1 VANQGGTA
9 LAAPAARW
17 YRVAGKGARVPTI
30 LVVEDEPEIV
40 ELLRSY
46 LERDGH
52 RVLTAADGEAA
63 IREVEAVTPDLVV
76 LDLML
81 PRLDGWEVS
90 RRIRALMPVPI
101 IMLTARDREEDKIR
115 GLELGA
121 DDYVTK
127 PFSPREVVARVRAVL
142 RRNRHEGRDAL
153 IVGDLI
159 VDFRGQEARRDDSP
173 CRLTHTEWR
182 LLEVLASHPGQV
194 FTRLQLIDQIYGY
207 SFEGFERTV
216 DAHIKNLRQKIE
228 PNPRE
233 PRYVFTVYGAG
244 YKFAP
249 TTNG

>member
-1 VANQGGTA
+1 MANQGGTA

-63 IREVEAVTPDLVV
+63 IREVEAATPDLVV

-142 RRNRHEGRDAL
+142 RRNHHEGRDAL
-153 IVGDLI
+153 VRGDLI

>member
-1 VANQGGTA
+1 M
-9 LAAPAARW
+9 
-17 YRVAGKGARVPTI
+17 PTI
-30 LVVEDEPEIV
+30 LIVEDEPEITA
-40 ELLRSY
+40 LLRSY

-52 RVLTAADGEAA
+52 RVVAAADGEAA
-63 IREVEAVTPDLVV
+63 VRAVEASTPDLVV

-90 RRIRALMPVPI
+90 RRIRTLIPVPI

-142 RRNRHEGRDAL
+142 RRNRHEGRDVL
-153 IVGDLI
+153 VLGDLHI
-159 VDFRGQEARRDDSP
+159 DFRGREVRRQEESL
-173 CRLTHTEWR
+173 RLTPTEWR
-182 LLEVLASHPGQV
+182 LLEALASHPGQV

-228 PNPRE
+228 PNPKD
-233 PRYVFTVYGAG
+233 PSYVLTVYGAG
-244 YKFAP
+244 YKCALP
-249 TTNG
+249 AND

>member
-1 VANQGGTA
+1 M
-9 LAAPAARW
+9 
-17 YRVAGKGARVPTI
+17 PTV
-30 LVVEDEPEIV
+30 LVVEDEPEIAV
-40 ELLRSY
+40 LLRSY

-52 RVLTAADGEAA
+52 RVVIAGDGEAA
-63 IREVEAVTPDLVV
+63 LREVEALAPDLVI

-90 RRIRALMPVPI
+90 RRIRALVPIPI

-142 RRNRHEGRDAL
+142 RRNRHEGRDTL
-153 IVGDLI
+153 QLGDVTI
-159 VDFRGQEARRDDSP
+159 DFRGQEARRSGEP
-173 CRLTHTEWR
+173 CRLTPTEWR

-194 FTRLQLIDQIYGY
+194 FTRLQLIDRIYGY
-207 SFEGFERTV
+207 AFEGFERTV
-216 DAHIKNLRQKIE
+216 DAHVKNLRQKIE

-233 PRYVFTVYGAG
+233 PQYILTVYGAG
-244 YKFAP
+244 YKLATP
-249 TTNG
+249 VNG

>member
-1 VANQGGTA
+1 
-9 LAAPAARW
+9 
-17 YRVAGKGARVPTI
+17 VPTI
-30 LVVEDEPEIV
+30 LVVEDEPEIAA
-40 ELLRSY
+40 LLRSY

-52 RVLTAADGEAA
+52 RVVAAADGEAA
-63 IREVEAVTPDLVV
+63 LREVETATPDLVV

-90 RRIRALMPVPI
+90 RRIRSLMPVPI

-142 RRNRHEGRDAL
+142 RRNRHQGRDVL
-153 IVGDLI
+153 MLGDLQ
-159 VDFRGQEARRDDSP
+159 VDFRGLEVKRQGEFL
-173 CRLTHTEWR
+173 RLTPTEWR
-182 LLEVLASHPGQV
+182 LLEVLAGHPGQV

-207 SFEGFERTV
+207 TFEGFERTV
-216 DAHIKNLRQKIE
+216 DAHVKNLRQKIE

-233 PRYVFTVYGAG
+233 PSLILTVYGAG
-244 YKFAP
+244 YKCASP
-249 TTNG
+249 AND

>member
-1 VANQGGTA
+1 M
-9 LAAPAARW
+9 
-17 YRVAGKGARVPTI
+17 PTI
-30 LVVEDEPEIV
+30 LIVEDEPEITA
-40 ELLRSY
+40 LLRSY

-52 RVLTAADGEAA
+52 RVVAAADGEAA
-63 IREVEAVTPDLVV
+63 LRAVEASTPDLVV

-90 RRIRALMPVPI
+90 RRIRTLMPVPI

-142 RRNRHEGRDAL
+142 RRNRHEGRDVLAL
-153 IVGDLI
+153 GDLRI
-159 VDFRGQEARRDDSP
+159 DFRGREARRQEEP
-173 CRLTHTEWR
+173 LRLTPTEWR
-182 LLEVLASHPGQV
+182 LLEALAGHPGQV

-228 PNPRE
+228 PNPKE
-233 PRYVFTVYGAG
+233 PSYILTVYGAG
-244 YKFAP
+244 YKCVLPAHD
-249 TTNG
+249 

>member
-1 VANQGGTA
+1 
-9 LAAPAARW
+9 
-17 YRVAGKGARVPTI
+17 
-30 LVVEDEPEIV
+30 
-40 ELLRSY
+40 
-46 LERDGH
+46 
-52 RVLTAADGEAA
+52 
-63 IREVEAVTPDLVV
+63 
-76 LDLML
+76 ML

-159 VDFRGQEARRDDSP
+159 VDFRGQEARRGESP

-182 LLEVLASHPGQV
+182 GVGGLGRPPRRV
-194 FTRLQLIDQIYGY
+194 FTRLAVVGQH
-207 SFEGFERTV
+207 FW
-216 DAHIKNLRQKIE
+216 
-228 PNPRE
+228 
-233 PRYVFTVYGAG
+233 
-244 YKFAP
+244 
-249 TTNG
+249 

>member
-1 VANQGGTA
+1 M
-9 LAAPAARW
+9 
-17 YRVAGKGARVPTI
+17 PTI
-30 LVVEDEPEIV
+30 LVVEDEPEIAD
-40 ELLRSY
+40 LLRSY
-46 LERDGH
+46 LEREGH
-52 RVLTAADGEAA
+52 RVLVAGDGEAA
-63 IREVEAVTPDLVV
+63 VREVEAAPPDLVV

-90 RRIRALMPVPI
+90 RRIRAVGPVPI

-142 RRNRHEGRDAL
+142 RRNRHEGRDTL
-153 IVGDLI
+153 VLDELT
-159 VDFRGQEARRDDSP
+159 VDFRGQEVRRQGES
-173 CRLTHTEWR
+173 CGLTHTEWR
-182 LLEVLASHPGQV
+182 LLEALASHPGQV
-194 FTRLQLIDQIYGY
+194 FTRLQLIDRVYGY

-233 PRYVFTVYGAG
+233 PRYVVTVYGAG

-249 TTNG
+249 SANG

>member
-1 VANQGGTA
+1 MTLSLGPYQPDSFTALKPPRVANQSGTA

-63 IREVEAVTPDLVV
+63 IREVEAATPDLVV

-159 VDFRGQEARRDDSP
+159 VDFRGQEARRDDAP

-182 LLEVLASHPGQV
+182 APGGLCPPPWPNFSRPPFV
-194 FTRLQLIDQIYGY
+194 DQIYGD
-207 SFEGFERTV
+207 FFLRVARHPG
-216 DAHIKNLRQKIE
+216 AH
-228 PNPRE
+228 
-233 PRYVFTVYGAG
+233 T
-244 YKFAP
+244 
-249 TTNG
+249 

>member
-1 VANQGGTA
+1 MALS

-30 LVVEDEPEIV
+30 LIVEDEPEITA
-40 ELLRSY
+40 LLRSY

-52 RVLTAADGEAA
+52 HVLTAADGEAA
-63 IREVEAVTPDLVV
+63 VREVEAAPPDLVV

-90 RRIRALMPVPI
+90 RRIRALGPVPI

-115 GLELGA
+115 GLDLGA

-142 RRNRHEGRDAL
+142 RRNRHEGRDAVL
-153 IVGDLI
+153 LGDLT
-159 VDFRGQEARRDDSP
+159 VDFRGQEARRQGEP

-182 LLEVLASHPGQV
+182 VLEVLASHPGQV

-207 SFEGFERTV
+207 AFEGFERTV

-233 PRYVFTVYGAG
+233 PRYVLTVYGAG
-244 YKFAP
+244 YKFAA
-249 TTNG
+249 NG

>member
-1 VANQGGTA
+1 MTLSLGPYQPDSFTALKPPRVANQSGTA
-9 LAAPAARW
+9 LAARGAGW

-30 LVVEDEPEIV
+30 LVVEDEREIG

-52 RVLTAADGEAA
+52 RVLHAADGEAA
-63 IREVEAVTPDLVV
+63 IREVEAATPDLVV
-76 LDLML
+76 LDLMP
-81 PRLDGWEVS
+81 PRLEGWEVS
-90 RRIRALMPVPI
+90 RRIRALMPIPI

-153 IVGDLI
+153 VLGDLI

-182 LLEVLASHPGQV
+182 LLEGLASHPGQV
-194 FTRLQLIDQIYGY
+194 FTRRQVVDQIFGD
-207 SFEGFERTV
+207 SFEGFERTA
-216 DAHIKNLRQKIE
+216 DGHIKNLRQKS
-228 PNPRE
+228 
-233 PRYVFTVYGAG
+233 
-244 YKFAP
+244 
-249 TTNG
+249 

>member
-1 VANQGGTA
+1 MALS

-30 LVVEDEPEIV
+30 LIVEDAQEITA
-40 ELLRSY
+40 LLCSY

-52 RVLTAADGEAA
+52 HVLTAADGEAA
-63 IREVEAVTPDLVV
+63 VREVEAAPPDLVV

-90 RRIRALMPVPI
+90 RRIRALGPVPI

-115 GLELGA
+115 GLDLGA

-142 RRNRHEGRDAL
+142 RRNRHEGRDAVL
-153 IVGDLI
+153 LGDLT
-159 VDFRGQEARRDDSP
+159 VDFRGQEARRQGEP

-182 LLEVLASHPGQV
+182 VLGVLASPPGPV
-194 FTRLQLIDQIYGY
+194 VTRLPVIDQIYR
-207 SFEGFERTV
+207 FAVEGFDAHV
-216 DAHIKNLRQKIE
+216 DAQLKELRQRKA
-228 PNPRE
+228 PNTR
-233 PRYVFTVYGAG
+233 G
-244 YKFAP
+244 
-249 TTNG
+249 

>member
-1 VANQGGTA
+1 M
-9 LAAPAARW
+9 PM
-17 YRVAGKGARVPTI
+17 I
-30 LVVEDEPEIV
+30 LVVEDEPEIA

-63 IREVEAVTPDLVV
+63 IREVEAATPDLVV

-90 RRIRALMPVPI
+90 RRIRRLAPVPI
-101 IMLTARDREEDKIR
+101 IMLTARDGEEDKIR

-142 RRNRHEGRDAL
+142 RRNRHEGRDAVL
-153 IVGDLI
+153 LGDLVI
-159 VDFRGQEARRDDSP
+159 DFRGQEVRRAGEI
-173 CRLTHTEWR
+173 CRLTRTEWR
-182 LLEVLASHPGQV
+182 LLEALAGHPGQV

-228 PNPRE
+228 SNPRE
-233 PRYVFTVYGAG
+233 PRYVVTVYGAG

-249 TTNG
+249 TVNG

>member
-1 VANQGGTA
+1 M
-9 LAAPAARW
+9 
-17 YRVAGKGARVPTI
+17 PTI
-30 LVVEDEPEIV
+30 LVVEDEPEIAA
-40 ELLRSY
+40 LLRSY

-52 RVLTAADGEAA
+52 SVVTAADGEAA
-63 IREVEAVTPDLVV
+63 LREVEVTTPDLIV

-90 RRIRALMPVPI
+90 RRIRALMPIPI
-101 IMLTARDREEDKIR
+101 IMLTARDREEDKVR

-142 RRNRHEGRDAL
+142 RRNRHEGRDVVQ
-153 IVGDLI
+153 VGDLT
-159 VDFRGQEARRDDSP
+159 VDFRGQEARRLGEP
-173 CRLTHTEWR
+173 CRLTPTEWR
-182 LLEVLASHPGQV
+182 LLEVLAGHPGQL
-194 FTRLQLIDQIYGY
+194 FTRLQLIDRIYGY

-233 PRYVFTVYGAG
+233 PRYVLTVYGAG

-249 TTNG
+249 PANG